1 MSSKQTFPEVD
12 NEELI
17 FRQLFEKH
25 YEGLVRFALS
35 YLHDKYLA
43 ENIVQESFVTLWEKR
58 TGLAENYNVKSF
70 LVIIVKNKCINH
82 LETSRNRLRIER
94 ILRELSLREIDIDLY
109 TLQSLDPQELF
120 KEEIEHLLEA
130 AIDELPYK
138 TRKVFMLSRMRGD
151 TNREIARQLNIT
163 EKGVEF
169 HMTKAL
175 KALHIKLRD
184 YLPLL
189 LFLFQ

>member
-1 MSSKQTFPEVD
+1 MSLKQVFPEV
-12 NEELI
+12 NSEEAL

-25 YEGLVRFALS
+25 YKGLVKFALS

-43 ENIVQESFVTLWEKR
+43 ENIVQESFIALWEKR
-58 TGLAENYNVKSF
+58 TVLHENSNIKAY
-70 LVIIVKNKCINH
+70 LVIIVRNRCINH
-82 LETSRNRLRIER
+82 LETTRNHLRIQG
-94 ILRELSLREIDIDLY
+94 ILRELLLREINIDLY

-120 KEEIEHLLEA
+120 KGEIEHILES
-130 AIDELPYK
+130 AIDELPFK
-138 TRKVFMLSRMRGD
+138 TRKVFTLSRVLGN
-151 TNREIARQLNIT
+151 TNREISRRLNIT

-184 YLPLL
+184 YFPVL
-189 LFLFQ
+189 LFLFL